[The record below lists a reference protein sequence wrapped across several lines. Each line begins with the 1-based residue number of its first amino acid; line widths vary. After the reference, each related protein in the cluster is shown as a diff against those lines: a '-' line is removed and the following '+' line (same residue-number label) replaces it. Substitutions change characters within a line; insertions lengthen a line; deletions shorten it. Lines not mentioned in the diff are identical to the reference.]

1 MENGLNTRL
10 LSQKDRQKMLTV
22 GQFRE
27 DDHGLSLEG
36 QAGAISNY
44 NRQKQ
49 LSEKAF
55 GKYIEQLRAKRRK
68 GAEGAGGSEQQ
79 AARTDRA
86 TARLLSFQGQSVMS

>member
-10 LSQKDRQKMLTV
+10 LSQKDRQKMLSV

-36 QAGAISNY
+36 QAGAVSNY
-44 NRQKQ
+44 NRQRQ

-68 GAEGAGGSEQQ
+68 GAEAEGGSE
-79 AARTDRA
+79 
-86 TARLLSFQGQSVMS
+86 